1 MPLRRGAG
9 IALGIVL
16 AVAVVL
22 ASLYFALAIHY
33 WIGWPDAVRNV
44 GAFAFPAAML
54 ALWFA
59 PGRRRGARRI
69 LVAAAFLALGTAYAV
84 KLPAAQDWVALQ
96 GEHAFA
102 TFDGDMVT
110 ITNLR
115 DAVHRPGAPSEP
127 RWITARFDLST
138 LEGVDLIIQ
147 PFGGVKAL
155 AHVMLS
161 FRFAD
166 GRHVVV
172 SMEARQA
179 KGAAFDPVA
188 GFFRR
193 DQLYPELGTERDLI
207 WERLARTP
215 PDEVQIYP
223 VKASAEAVGI
233 YFRRILD
240 FVNAS
245 HRQPRFYST
254 LGESCMTTLMN
265 LAPESFAHVPWRD
278 LRRWIPGYSLSLFQQ
293 LGLVDG
299 DLSADDLARQ
309 ARLRP
314 GIRPPAEFSSDAA
327 WSAHIR
333 AHRP

>member
-1 MPLRRGAG
+1 MGRGAG
-9 IALGIVL
+9 IALGITL
-16 AVAVVL
+16 AIAVVL

-33 WIGWPDAVRNV
+33 WIPWPAPVRTF
-44 GAFAFPAAML
+44 GALAFPAAML

-59 PGRRRGARRI
+59 PGRRRRTRRV
-69 LVAAAFLALGTAYAV
+69 LVAVAFLALGTAYAA
-84 KLPAAQDWVALQ
+84 KLPAEQDWVALQ
-96 GEHAFA
+96 SEQAFA
-102 TFDGDMVT
+102 TFDDDTVT
-110 ITNLR
+110 IANLR
-115 DAVHRPGAPSEP
+115 DALHRPGAPSEP

-223 VKASAEAVGI
+223 VKASAEAVRI

-254 LGESCMTTLMN
+254 LRESCMTTLMN
-265 LAPESFAHVPWRD
+265 LAPESFAQVPWRD

-299 DLSADDLARQ
+299 DLGADDLARE

-314 GIRPPAEFSSDAA
+314 SIRPPAEFPADAA

-333 AHRP
+333 ARRP

>member
-1 MPLRRGAG
+1 MRRGAG
-9 IALGIVL
+9 VALD
-16 AVAVVL
+16 VAVVL
-22 ASLYFALAIHY
+22 LSLYFALAIHY
-33 WIGWPDAVRNV
+33 WLPWPAAVRTF
-44 GAFAFPAAML
+44 GAPAFAAATL
-54 ALWFA
+54 ALWFR
-59 PGRRRGARRI
+59 PGRRRTARR
-69 LVAAAFLALGTAYAV
+69 LLAACALLAIGTAYAA
-84 KLPAAQDWVALQ
+84 KLPPEQDWVALQ
-96 GEHAFA
+96 AEQAHATIA
-102 TFDGDMVT
+102 GDT
-110 ITNLR
+110 ITIFNLR
-115 DAVHRPGAPSEP
+115 DAVHRPGAPAEP
-127 RWITARFDLST
+127 RWITRSFDLAT
-138 LEGVDLIIQ
+138 LDGVDLIIQ

-207 WERLARTP
+207 FERLARTP

-223 VKASAEAVGI
+223 MKASPEAVRV
-233 YFRRILD
+233 YFRRVID

-254 LGESCMTTLMN
+254 LRESCMTTLMN

-278 LRRWIPGYSLSLFQQ
+278 LRRWIPGYSLTLFQQ

-299 DLSADDLARQ
+299 DLGAEELARQ
-309 ARLRP
+309 ARLP
-314 GIRPPAEFSSDAA
+314 DGLRPPSEFDSDAA
-327 WSAHIR
+327 WSRYIR
-333 AHRP
+333 DRRP